1 MTGPAQDP
9 RASAARSLDPQV
21 AKLLAWVDRAG
32 APSYRDLGAA
42 AARAHYA
49 SVAGT
54 LDIAPTPMHAVDD
67 LAVQLAGRTLRVRH
81 YVPREHGWADPMPAL
96 LYFHGGGFTIGSV
109 DTHDRICRM
118 LARDGD
124 CVVLS
129 VDYRLAPEH
138 PFPAAADDAFDT
150 LAWLRRE
157 AYALGV
163 DPQRIAVGGDSA
175 GGTLATAAAI
185 HARDAGWPLALQ
197 LLIYPGV
204 DGRQATPS
212 HREFGKGFLLDFDLV
227 TWFFSNYIRREADWN
242 DWRFAPL
249 SHPDLRGV
257 APAWIAI
264 ADHDP
269 LRDDDR
275 AYAARLREAGVAVD
289 ALEYPGMIHAF
300 FQHGGFVPTA
310 RRAHADAAA
319 ALRTAFAG
327 P

>member
-1 MTGPAQDP
+1 MTAH
-9 RASAARSLDPQV
+9 RAGRRAADDRTLDPQV
-21 AKLLAWVDRAG
+21 AKLLAWVEKAG
-32 APSYRDLGAA
+32 GPDYRELGAA

-49 SVAGT
+49 SIAGT
-54 LDIAPTPMHAVDD
+54 LDIAPAPMHAVDD
-67 LAVQLAGRTLRVRH
+67 LAVALPGRTLRVRH

-109 DTHDRICRM
+109 DTHDRVCRM
-118 LARDGD
+118 LAREAD

-157 AYALGV
+157 VHALGI
-163 DPQRIAVGGDSA
+163 DPARIAVGGDSA
-175 GGTLATAAAI
+175 GGTLATACAI

-204 DGRQATPS
+204 AGRQASAS
-212 HREFGKGFLLDFDLV
+212 HREFGAGYLLDFDLV
-227 TWFFSNYIRREADWN
+227 AWFFANYVRGEADRD

-249 SHPDLRGV
+249 SHPELRGL

-275 AYAARLREAGVAVD
+275 AYAARLREAGVPVD
-289 ALEYPGMIHAF
+289 AVEYPGMIHAF

-319 ALRTAFAG
+319 ALRRAFG
-327 P
+327 RG

>member
-1 MTGPAQDP
+1 MTG
-9 RASAARSLDPQV
+9 RTLDPQV
-21 AKLLAWVDRAG
+21 ARLLGWVEKAAG
-32 APSYRDLGAA
+32 PSYPEIGAA

-54 LDIAPTPMHAVDD
+54 LDIAPAPMHAVED
-67 LAVQLAGRTLRVRH
+67 LAVALPGRTLRVRH
-81 YVPREHGWADPMPAL
+81 YVPREHGWADPMPVL

-118 LARDGD
+118 LARDAD

-138 PFPAAADDAFDT
+138 PFPAAADDAFDV

-157 AYALGV
+157 VHALGL
-163 DPQRIAVGGDSA
+163 DPARIAVGGDSA
-175 GGTLATAAAI
+175 GGTLATACAI

-204 DGRQATPS
+204 AGRQDSGS
-212 HREFGKGFLLDFDLV
+212 HREFGRGFLLDFELV
-227 TWFFSNYIRREADWN
+227 SWFFSNYVRGDADRD
-242 DWRFAPL
+242 DWRFSPL
-249 SHPDLRGV
+249 SHPDLRGL
-257 APAWIAI
+257 APAWVAI

-275 AYAARLREAGVAVD
+275 AYAAKLRAAGVAVE
-289 ALEYPGMIHAF
+289 AVEYPGMIHAF

-319 ALRTAFAG
+319 ALRRAFG
-327 P
+327 PT

>member
-1 MTGPAQDP
+1 MTVRPTDP
-9 RASAARSLDPQV
+9 RPAAARALDPQV
-21 AKLLAWVDRAG
+21 AKLLAWVAKAG
-32 APSYRDLGAA
+32 GPSYPEIGAA

-54 LDIAPTPMHAVDD
+54 LDIAPAPMHAIDD
-67 LAVQLAGRTLRVRH
+67 LPVALPGRTLRVRH
-81 YVPREHGWADPMPAL
+81 YIPREHGWADPMPAL

-118 LARDGD
+118 LARDAD

-157 AYALGV
+157 VHALGI
-163 DPQRIAVGGDSA
+163 DPARIAVGGDSA
-175 GGTLATAAAI
+175 GGTLATASAI

-204 DGRQATPS
+204 AGRQTSPS
-212 HREFGKGFLLDFDLV
+212 HREFGEGFLLDFDLV
-227 TWFFSNYIRREADWN
+227 AWFFANYVRGEADRD

-275 AYAARLREAGVAVD
+275 AYAARLREAGVGVEAV
-289 ALEYPGMIHAF
+289 EYPGMIHAF

-319 ALRTAFAG
+319 ALREAFART
-327 P
+327 